1 MKVQRYKCM
10 NERCSYDQ
18 QERIPFATG
27 SCSHTHRLARYVTD
41 LLKAMGLKD
50 VSGLMDVS
58 WATIKDIHVR
68 YLERHYSPPR
78 RGTVYPESP
87 KWKRMKVRIRRS
99 GISRPDNKSP
109 IYIIRWSISPL
120 YIIRYGNRWPASSC
134 QQISQLLPIAIGHQP
149 TSNARHGNR
158 RNKERKGKG
167 YAGKKGNRRKEA
179 VASQTEDI
187 RNGRAERRW

>member
-1 MKVQRYKCM
+1 MERKERQKICPPCGHTHLVKNGYRIRDLVGLPIGGKKTIIRMKVQRYKCM

-27 SCSHTHRLARYVTD
+27 SCSYTHRLARYVTD
-41 LLKAMGLKD
+41 LLKAMILKD

-78 RGTVYPESP
+78 RGTVYPGSP

-120 YIIRYGNRWPASSC
+120 YIIRYGNR
-134 QQISQLLPIAIGHQP
+134 
-149 TSNARHGNR
+149 
-158 RNKERKGKG
+158 
-167 YAGKKGNRRKEA
+167 
-179 VASQTEDI
+179 
-187 RNGRAERRW
+187 